1 MADRALFSCRVH
13 MANPFENGLACRRI
27 SRLVRKLLRVV
38 SCSFLVP
45 SVAAQNP
52 VDQANPPR
60 PSNSSANTQ
69 NAVPL
74 HSFLALPPDPPP
86 ELVERGKRLYT
97 ASCAFCHG
105 ANATG
110 GESGPNL
117 VRSVIVLRDKGTGTA
132 IGPILAAGRTEKGMP
147 KFSMTP
153 DQLQD
158 LAAFLLSRQNAAADR
173 STYHVEFALS
183 GDAARGKQFFA
194 SHCAACHDPVD
205 TFRNLVQTKEPAQ
218 VQDLFLM
225 PTGVKRRATVSVPSG
240 EAFAGELVQLDDFVV
255 TIRDKSGLAR
265 SWILGDSRRVRVEV
279 TDPLQGH
286 RDLLPKYSDQDIH
299 DVLAYL
305 ETLK

>member
-1 MADRALFSCRVH
+1 
-13 MANPFENGLACRRI
+13 MANPFEKGLARRRI
-27 SRLVRKLLRVV
+27 SRLVGNLLRIV

-45 SVAAQNP
+45 FVAAQNP
-52 VDQANPPR
+52 VDQANPPK
-60 PSNSSANTQ
+60 PANSSAKAQ
-69 NAVPL
+69 NPTPL

-86 ELVERGKRLYT
+86 EVVERGKRLYT

-110 GESGPNL
+110 GETGPSL

-132 IGPILAAGRTEKGMP
+132 IGPILLAGRTEKGMP
-147 KFSMTP
+147 KFPMTP
-153 DQLQD
+153 DQIQD
-158 LAAFLLSRQNAAADR
+158 LAGFLLARQNAAADR

-194 SHCAACHDPVD
+194 SHCAPCHGAVD

-218 VQDLFLM
+218 VQDLFVM
-225 PTGVKRRATVSVPSG
+225 PTGVKRQATVTTPSG
-240 EAFAGELVQLDDFVV
+240 QSFAGELVQLDDFVV

-265 SWILGDSRRVRVEV
+265 SWTLGDSRRVKVAV

-299 DVLAYL
+299 DILAYL

>member
-1 MADRALFSCRVH
+1 MRYFLRALAPH
-13 MANPFENGLACRRI
+13 TANPFEHGLARRRI
-27 SRLVRKLLRVV
+27 SRLVRNLLPIV

-45 SVAAQNP
+45 SVVAQNP
-52 VDQANPPR
+52 VNQTKPPK
-60 PSNSSANTQ
+60 PPNSSANAQ
-69 NAVPL
+69 NTVPV

-86 ELVERGKRLYT
+86 EVVERGKRLYA

-105 ANATG
+105 ASATG
-110 GESGPNL
+110 GETGPNL
-117 VRSVIVLRDKGTGTA
+117 VRSVVVLHDKGTGTV
-132 IGPILAAGRTEKGMP
+132 IGPILLAGRMEKGMP

-153 DQLQD
+153 DQIQD

-183 GDAARGKQFFA
+183 GNAARGKQFFA
-194 SHCAACHDPVD
+194 SHCAACHATAD

-225 PTGVKRRATVSVPSG
+225 PTEIKRQATVTVASG
-240 EAFAGELVQLDDFVV
+240 QSFSGELVQLDDFVV

-265 SWILGDSRRVRVEV
+265 SWTLGEARRVKVEV
-279 TDPLQGH
+279 TDPLRGH

-299 DVLAYL
+299 DILAYL

>member
-1 MADRALFSCRVH
+1 MRYFLRALAPH
-13 MANPFENGLACRRI
+13 TANPFEHGLARRRI
-27 SRLVRKLLRVV
+27 CRLVRNFLRIV

-45 SVAAQNP
+45 SVVAQNPGGQANPPKPPNSSAKAQNP
-52 VDQANPPR
+52 VP
-60 PSNSSANTQ
+60 
-69 NAVPL
+69 V

-86 ELVERGKRLYT
+86 EVVERGKRLYA

-105 ANATG
+105 ASATG
-110 GESGPNL
+110 GETGPNL
-117 VRSVIVLRDKGTGTA
+117 VRSVIVLHDKGTGTA
-132 IGPILAAGRTEKGMP
+132 IGPILLAGRAEKGMP

-153 DQLQD
+153 DQIQD

-194 SHCAACHDPVD
+194 SHCAACHDQVD
-205 TFRNLVQTKEPAQ
+205 TFRNLVQTTEPAQ

-225 PTGVKRRATVSVPSG
+225 PTAVKRQATVTVPSG
-240 EAFAGELVQLDDFVV
+240 GSFSGELVQLDDFVV

-265 SWILGDSRRVRVEV
+265 SWTLGEARRVKVEV

-299 DVLAYL
+299 DILAYL

>member
-1 MADRALFSCRVH
+1 MRYFLRALAPH
-13 MANPFENGLACRRI
+13 TANPFEHGLARRRVCR
-27 SRLVRKLLRVV
+27 LARKLLGII
-38 SCSFLVP
+38 SYSFLVP
-45 SVAAQNP
+45 SVVAQNP
-52 VDQANPPR
+52 VGQANPPK
-60 PSNSSANTQ
+60 PPNSSANAQ
-69 NAVPL
+69 NPVPV

-86 ELVERGKRLYT
+86 EVVERGKRLYA

-105 ANATG
+105 ASATG
-110 GESGPNL
+110 GETGPNL
-117 VRSVIVLRDKGTGTA
+117 VRSVIVLHDKGTGTA
-132 IGPILAAGRTEKGMP
+132 IGPILLAGRAEKGMP

-153 DQLQD
+153 DQIQD

-194 SHCAACHDPVD
+194 SHCAACHDQVD
-205 TFRNLVQTKEPAQ
+205 TFENLVQTTEPAQ

-225 PTGVKRRATVSVPSG
+225 PTGVKRQATVTVPSG
-240 EAFAGELVQLDDFVV
+240 GSFSGELVQLDDFVV

-265 SWILGDSRRVRVEV
+265 SWTLGEARRVKVEV

-299 DVLAYL
+299 DILAYL

>member
-1 MADRALFSCRVH
+1 MRYFLRALAPH
-13 MANPFENGLACRRI
+13 TANPFEHGLARRRVCR
-27 SRLVRKLLRVV
+27 LARKLLGIV

-45 SVAAQNP
+45 SVVAQNP
-52 VDQANPPR
+52 VGQANPPK
-60 PSNSSANTQ
+60 PPNSSANAQ
-69 NAVPL
+69 NPVPV
-74 HSFLALPPDPPP
+74 HSFLALPPDPPA
-86 ELVERGKRLYT
+86 EVVERGKRLYT

-105 ANATG
+105 ASATG
-110 GESGPNL
+110 GETGPNL

-132 IGPILAAGRTEKGMP
+132 IGPILLAGRAEKGMP

-153 DQLQD
+153 DQIQD

-194 SHCAACHDPVD
+194 SHCAACHDQVD
-205 TFRNLVQTKEPAQ
+205 TFRNLVQTTEPAQ

-225 PTGVKRRATVSVPSG
+225 PTGVKRQATVTVPSG
-240 EAFAGELVQLDDFVV
+240 GSFSGELVQLDDFVV

-265 SWILGDSRRVRVEV
+265 SWTLGEARRVKVEV

-299 DVLAYL
+299 DILAYL

>member
-1 MADRALFSCRVH
+1 M
-13 MANPFENGLACRRI
+13 
-27 SRLVRKLLRVV
+27 
-38 SCSFLVP
+38 
-45 SVAAQNP
+45 P
-52 VDQANPPR
+52 V
-60 PSNSSANTQ
+60 
-69 NAVPL
+69 

-86 ELVERGKRLYT
+86 EVVERGKRLY
-97 ASCAFCHG
+97 AVSCAFCHG
-105 ANATG
+105 ASATG

-117 VRSVIVLRDKGTGTA
+117 VRSVIVLHDKGTGTA
-132 IGPILAAGRTEKGMP
+132 IGPILLAGRTEKGMP

-153 DQLQD
+153 DQIQD

-205 TFRNLVQTKEPAQ
+205 TFRNLMQTKEPAQ

-225 PTGVKRRATVSVPSG
+225 PTGVKRQATVTIASG
-240 EAFAGELVQLDDFVV
+240 ESFAGELVQLDDFVV
-255 TIRDKSGLAR
+255 TIREKSGLAR
-265 SWILGDSRRVRVEV
+265 SWTLGDSRRVRVKV
-279 TDPLQGH
+279 NDPLQGH

-299 DVLAYL
+299 DILAYL

>member
-1 MADRALFSCRVH
+1 MRYFLVALPTH
-13 MANPFENGLACRRI
+13 TANPFEHDLARRRI
-27 SRLVRKLLRVV
+27 SRLVRNLLRIV

-45 SVAAQNP
+45 SVVAQNP
-52 VDQANPPR
+52 VDQANPPK
-60 PSNSSANTQ
+60 PPNSSANAQ
-69 NAVPL
+69 NPVPV
-74 HSFLALPPDPPP
+74 HTFLALPPDPPP
-86 ELVERGKRLYT
+86 EVVERGKRLYA

-105 ANATG
+105 ASATG
-110 GESGPNL
+110 GETGPNL
-117 VRSVIVLRDKGTGTA
+117 VRSVIVLHDKGTGTV
-132 IGPILAAGRTEKGMP
+132 IGPILLAGRTEKGMP

-153 DQLQD
+153 DQIQD

-194 SHCAACHDPVD
+194 SHCAACHATD

-225 PTGVKRRATVSVPSG
+225 PAEVKRQATVTVASG
-240 EAFAGELVQLDDFVV
+240 ESFSGELVQLDDFVV

-265 SWILGDSRRVRVEV
+265 SWTLGEARRVKVEV
-279 TDPLQGH
+279 TDPLRGH

-299 DVLAYL
+299 DILAYL